1 MPALQRLTAAA
12 GAATC
17 ALALTGSALAAQALV
32 VRTSHLVRGAGPAT
46 IATREDPGTYRTT
59 VSAPTAYRVA
69 NLQQID
75 RQIGTATVRVATA
88 AGTLTFTGWIVGAR
102 PTDYVNDQ
110 CAAFAGEV
118 HEAVWLVQV
127 RQTNGLARAEIPVF
141 VDHGPGGRTELTWC
155 ASNAAD
161 MTVTGMSLRF
171 DRTFFNPVVAGN
183 YAWRAQFDN
192 AQVDAA
198 PSATPN
204 VLGASVTLAAT
215 SVVRIRKR

>member
-1 MPALQRLTAAA
+1 MPALQRLTAAT
-12 GAATC
+12 GAAAC
-17 ALALTGSALAAQALV
+17 ALALTGSALGAPALV
-32 VRTSHLVRGAGPAT
+32 VSTSHLVRGGGPAT

-69 NLQQID
+69 NLQQIGK
-75 RQIGTATVRVATA
+75 QIGTASVRVTTA
-88 AGTLTFTGWIVGAR
+88 AGDLTFTGWIVGVPAS
-102 PTDYVNDQ
+102 DYVNDR
-110 CAAFAGEV
+110 CAAFAGET
-118 HEAVWLVQV
+118 HAAVWLVQV

-141 VDHGPGGRTELTWC
+141 VDQGPRGRTELTWC
-155 ASNAAD
+155 ASSAAD
-161 MTVTGMSLRF
+161 MTVSGVSLRF

-183 YAWRAQFDN
+183 YAWNARFDN
-192 AQVDAA
+192 AQASEA